1 MDHPLAYL
9 YQRKVRRSWGRKIQ
23 KYHNNAGRSD
33 LGTKKNCEPAISIM
47 FGPIG
52 IHDASLSFSYPTRF
66 TGQPRPRKQTKLPV
80 VASIPQA
87 HCGSAVHHRTETG
100 KSWQWNL
107 RPTSWPKRHKQ
118 NDQVLNPNELEDQ
131 VDLGQSLQVRPQT
144 LEALRH
150 LEKNSKVGLPAA
162 RHLVWFAKE
171 LSLPPGCK
179 PQPPQQCLKIGPG
192 LASHIF
198 ATSTLL
204 WKVQPTPFWE
214 RKGCVQ
220 WWYA

>member
-1 MDHPLAYL
+1 MLAGQIWGPKKTVSQQSPLCSNKSKQCRTHRDTWRFVVIL
-9 YQRKVRRSWGRKIQ
+9 IS
-23 KYHNNAGRSD
+23 NAVHWAAQ
-33 LGTKKNCEPAISIM
+33 TKKTDKTS
-47 FGPIG
+47 GSG
-52 IHDASLSFSYPTRF
+52 LYST
-66 TGQPRPRKQTKLPV
+66 V
-80 VASIPQA
+80 

-150 LEKNSKVGLPAA
+150 LEKNSKVGLPAT